1 MDTTGRK
8 GRYIAMLINGIRR
21 KSVATSNWSAESTEK
36 QGDRSKEGTSTP
48 IVKKKKKSRIRLQ
61 FWAIEFDE
69 LIWANWID
77 LHIIYSLT
85 LFFAFTIIYRLQGVF
100 G

>member
-48 IVKKKKKSRIRLQ
+48 IVKKKKSPGFVFNFEQLN
-61 FWAIEFDE
+61 FDE